1 MSNVRPLRCEVPTL
15 WSLRERLMAA
25 SWEPI
30 GMVSDAETDRKQW
43 HPEHN

>member
-15 WSLRERLMAA
+15 WSLRERLMA